1 MAAFQ
6 TLGVPDSKDVPDVL
20 APLPVVQG
28 GLARIGFGAHH
39 ACRIGGD
46 AGGFGYAPCYPIALV
61 VAPLP
66 FLFPGQ
72 GNGHDEVLSRRKSLW
87 LSVPR
92 PSYAPWFS
100 LLRDGYGISVRTK
113 CGCKESVGRNGK
125 KKFPFRWEPVP
136 RICGRCRFLQT
147 RWSGHVGGRPGIVHK
162 LPLRPATCACGNKG
176 NTGGRKSPK
185 GLGGTA
191 RDYVKSSSSTCR
203 QRVMAF
209 ISNPRLRPKRMS
221 FPLRS

>member
-6 TLGVPDSKDVPDVL
+6 TLGMPDGKDVSDVL

-46 AGGFGYAPCYPIALV
+46 AGGFGYAPCYPIALII
-61 VAPLP
+61 APLP

-72 GNGHDEVLSRRKSLW
+72 GNGYDKVYPVEKICGFQFLGHHAPHGFPYFGMVMVFQFEQNAAVRRVW
-87 LSVPR
+87 GV
-92 PSYAPWFS
+92 
-100 LLRDGYGISVRTK
+100 
-113 CGCKESVGRNGK
+113 GK
-125 KKFPFRWEPVP
+125 KKFLSRWEPVP
-136 RICGRCRFLQT
+136 KICGRCRFLQT
-147 RWSGHVGGRPGIVHK
+147 KRSGHVEGRPGIVRRA
-162 LPLRPATCACGNKG
+162 PLHPATCACGNKG
-176 NTGGRKSPK
+176 NTGGRKSPE
-185 GLGGTA
+185 GLVGTA

>member
-6 TLGVPDSKDVPDVL
+6 IPRMPDGKDVPDVL
-20 APLPVVQG
+20 TPLPVVQG
-28 GLARIGFGAHH
+28 GLARIGFGTHH

-46 AGGFGYAPCYPIALV
+46 AGGFGYAPCYPIALII
-61 VAPLP
+61 APLP

-72 GNGHDEVLSRRKSLW
+72 GNGYDKVYPVEKFVAFSSSAIMRPMVSR
-87 LSVPR
+87 
-92 PSYAPWFS
+92 
-100 LLRDGYGISVRTK
+100 LRDGYGISVRTK
-113 CGCKESVGRNGK
+113 CGCEESVGCNGK
-125 KKFPFRWEPVP
+125 KKFLSRWEPVP
-136 RICGRCRFLQT
+136 KICGRCRFLQT
-147 RWSGHVGGRPGIVHK
+147 RWSGHVGGRPDIVHRA
-162 LPLRPATCACGNKG
+162 PLHPATCACGNKG

-185 GLGGTA
+185 GLVGTA

-221 FPLRS
+221 FPLCS